1 MNQKSEVGM
10 LDSQLQIDRRSDY
23 GNAYKS
29 SPFDNW
35 LRNTVCP
42 QRRKGDRLLSRSD
55 QLGLKVKLKEGN
67 WVELDTGKTILA
79 LHVDEKAE
87 FPAEPKG
94 PTCVVFN
101 VEDIYAT
108 YEHLKSAGVKFEE
121 EPKQVCEMGPGQIG
135 VSADFRDLDENLLSI
150 FGAVKKK

>member
-1 MNQKSEVGM
+1 MATPTKVALSTIGYVI
-10 LDSQLQIDRRSDY
+10 LY
-23 GNAYKS
+23 V
-29 SPFDNW
+29 
-35 LRNTVCP
+35 RNVEKAIAFY
-42 QRRKGDRLLSRSD
+42 QD

-79 LHVDEKAE
+79 LHVDEKSE

-121 EPKQVCEMGPGQIG
+121 EPKQVCEMGPGEIG
-135 VSADFRDLDENLLSI
+135 VSAAFRDLDENLLSI